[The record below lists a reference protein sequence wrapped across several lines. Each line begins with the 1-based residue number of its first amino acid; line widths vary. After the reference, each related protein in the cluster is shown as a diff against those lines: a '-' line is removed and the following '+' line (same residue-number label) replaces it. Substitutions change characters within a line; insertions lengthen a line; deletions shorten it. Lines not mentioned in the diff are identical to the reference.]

1 MNKKKLLLWLF
12 SLAFFAFTH
21 IAHSQQLLPKAL
33 LTKSKLVFYTLG
45 DQGTGG
51 KKQQKVA
58 AAMEREAKK
67 SGKPDF
73 VLLLGDNFYNDGVV
87 SIDDP
92 QWQEKFERIYKGNL
106 LKDIPFFAVLGNHDY
121 RLNSDAQVQ
130 YTSQG
135 KGSKRWQMPDKF
147 YRVDLGQVKNR
158 PLLRLVGL
166 DTTNV
171 DSFSQQA
178 KFIKQSFKS
187 VKNRPLW
194 RIVAGHHPLYSA
206 SRHGPTKSMHPE
218 ILPAMQDSKVH
229 LYLAGHD
236 HNLQLIKLMFSPI
249 QVVSGGGG
257 RVLYPIVSGQEGV
270 DFANSKFG
278 FVKVVLSEIEM
289 KIIFFNPKGRVLY
302 ETVENL
308 W

>member
-12 SLAFFAFTH
+12 SLAVFAFAN
-21 IAHSQQLLPKAL
+21 IAHSQQPLPNSL
-33 LTKSKLVFYTLG
+33 LTNPKLVFYTLG

-51 KKQQKVA
+51 KKQRKVA

-67 SGKPDF
+67 SGRPDF
-73 VLLLGDNFYNDGVV
+73 VLLLGDNFYNNGVV
-87 SIDDP
+87 SINDP
-92 QWQEKFERIYKGNL
+92 QWQAKFERIYNGAQ
-106 LKDIPFFAVLGNHDY
+106 LKNIPFFAVLGNHDY

-130 YTSQG
+130 YTIQG
-135 KGSKRWQMPDKF
+135 QGSKRWQMPDKF
-147 YRVDLGQVKNR
+147 YRVDLGRVKNR

-171 DSFSQQA
+171 DSFTQQA
-178 KFIKQSFKS
+178 SFIQQSFKS
-187 VKNRPLW
+187 DKNRPLW

-206 SRHGPTKSMHPE
+206 SRHGPTRSMHPE
-218 ILPAMQDSKVH
+218 ILPAMQNSKIH

-257 RVLYPIVSGQEGV
+257 RVLYPIVRGQEGV
-270 DFANSKFG
+270 RFAKSKFG
-278 FVKVVLSEIEM
+278 FVKVVVGEQEM
-289 KIIFFNPKGRVLY
+289 KITFFNHKGRVLH
-302 ETVENL
+302 ETVENR